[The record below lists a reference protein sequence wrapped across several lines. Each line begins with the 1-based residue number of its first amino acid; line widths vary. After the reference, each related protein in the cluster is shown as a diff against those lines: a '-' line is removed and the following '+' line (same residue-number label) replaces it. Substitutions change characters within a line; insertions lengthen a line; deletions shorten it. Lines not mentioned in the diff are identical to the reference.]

1 MKRLVDQF
9 NFKDKTVLVRTDYNV
24 PLKDGQIQS
33 DVRIRASLGVIRAL
47 MLAGAH
53 KIILTSHLGRPAG
66 TGVEAELSL
75 APVAQRL
82 GQLLDQSV
90 ALVADWAELSPE
102 QLPAERVVLFENL
115 RFWPGEAAN
124 DPQFAQALVESTGA
138 EVFVQDGFAVAH
150 RQSATTEAIAQFLPS
165 YASDNFAR
173 EYLTVGGFLQT
184 AKRPLV
190 AIVGGAK
197 ISDKIDF
204 LTKLAQ
210 EVDYLVIGGA
220 MANVFLAAAGFE
232 VGRSLVEAEQGAAVQ
247 AVYRAW
253 TGAGK
258 SLDRLILPSDVRVVT
273 DLTDQTTIVKAIGQL
288 SSEDIIGDL
297 GPETVATISNLIRQ
311 AGAVIWNGNLGY
323 SENPQLALAT
333 TAVVEALLK
342 EQPSAVI
349 GGGDTVGFVD
359 NFTTKLTA
367 KRRPAIYPE
376 LFLSTGGG
384 ASLEL
389 LAYGELPGAKGLLN
403 LQKPL

>member
-9 NFKDKTVLVRTDYNV
+9 DFQNKTVLVRTDYNV
-24 PLKDGQIQS
+24 PLKHGQIQN
-33 DVRIRASLGVIRAL
+33 DMRIRASLGVIRSL
-47 MLAGAH
+47 MVAGAH
-53 KIILTSHLGRPAG
+53 KIILASHLGRPAG
-66 TGVEAELSL
+66 RGFEAELSL
-75 APVAQRL
+75 APVAERL
-82 GQLLDQSV
+82 SQLLDSPVGWVGQWSD
-90 ALVADWAELSPE
+90 LTPE
-102 QLPAERVVLFENL
+102 QLPAERIVLLENL

-124 DPQFAQALVESTGA
+124 DQAFAEQLVAATGA

-150 RQSATTEAIAQFLPS
+150 RQSATTDAVTKILPS
-165 YASDNFAR
+165 YASDNFKQ
-173 EYLTVGGFLQT
+173 EYLAVGGFLQT

-204 LTKLAQ
+204 LVKLAS

-232 VGRSLVEAEQGAAVQ
+232 VGQSLVEADQSAAVR

-253 TGAGK
+253 LGAGK
-258 SLDRLILPSDVRVVT
+258 SLDRLILPSDVLAVADLQAEVT
-273 DLTDQTTIVKAIGQL
+273 TVKSIGQL
-288 SSEDIIGDL
+288 KSTDIIGDI
-297 GPETVATISNLIRQ
+297 GPETIAKITTLIKQ
-311 AGAVIWNGNLGY
+311 AGAVLWNGNLGY
-323 SENPQLALAT
+323 SENLQLASGSAAVIT
-333 TAVVEALLK
+333 TLIQNHTPAL
-342 EQPSAVI
+342 I

-359 NFTTKLTA
+359 NFTTKNQTA
-367 KRRPAIYPE
+367 AQSNLYPE

-403 LQKPL
+403 L

>member
-9 NFKDKTVLVRTDYNV
+9 DFQNKTVLVRTDYNV
-24 PLKDGQIQS
+24 PLSHGQIQN
-33 DVRIRASLGVIRAL
+33 DMRIRASLGVIRSL
-47 MLAGAH
+47 MVAGAR

-66 TGVEAELSL
+66 RGFEAELSL
-75 APVAQRL
+75 APVAERL
-82 GQLLDQSV
+82 SQLLDSPVGWVGQWSD
-90 ALVADWAELSPE
+90 LTPE
-102 QLPAERVVLFENL
+102 QLPAERIVLLENL

-124 DPQFAQALVESTGA
+124 DQAFAEQLVAATGA

-150 RQSATTEAIAQFLPS
+150 RQSTTTDAITGLLPS
-165 YASDNFAR
+165 FASDNFVR
-173 EYLTVGGFLQT
+173 EYVTVGDFLQT

-204 LTKLAQ
+204 LVKLAS

-220 MANVFLAAAGFE
+220 MANVFLAAAGFG
-232 VGRSLVEAEQGAAVQ
+232 VGQSLVEADQSAAVR

-253 TGAGK
+253 LGAGK
-258 SLDRLILPSDVRVVT
+258 SLDRLILPSDVLAVADLQAEVT
-273 DLTDQTTIVKAIGQL
+273 TVKSIGQL
-288 SSEDIIGDL
+288 KSTDIIGDI
-297 GPETVATISNLIRQ
+297 GPETIAKITTLIKQ
-311 AGAVIWNGNLGY
+311 AGAVLWNGNLGY
-323 SENPQLALAT
+323 SENLQLASGSAAVIT
-333 TAVVEALLK
+333 TLIQNHTPAL
-342 EQPSAVI
+342 I

-359 NFTTKLTA
+359 NFTTKNQTA
-367 KRRPAIYPE
+367 AQSNLYPE

-403 LQKPL
+403 L